1 MSSEI
6 FSAALV
12 DSCNYFPTPEGD
24 THRHQRAGQSGY
36 LIFGASHN
44 KSLGV
49 ELRLEII
56 APAGR
61 ELIMQRDYIP
71 SRRSHTQVQW

>member
-24 THRHQRAGQSGY
+24 THRQRAGQSGY

-49 ELRLEII
+49 ELLSEII
-56 APAGR
+56 APAGW
-61 ELIMQRDYIP
+61 ELIMQRGT
-71 SRRSHTQVQW
+71 HTLGAATHTRLQW